1 MSNNLYQKAANISQ
15 LKTLAKSRLPRFVYD
30 YLSGGCNED
39 LAVSNNRSALDAI
52 YLQPTYL
59 TPIKKVTTSVEILG
73 QTYASPFGVAPLGL
87 SGLIWP
93 GASTFHAQAAKRAN
107 QPFILSTVASISI
120 EQAAVSA
127 GDCFWFQLYP
137 PTDKGMLEDL
147 LKRVDAV
154 GCKHLVVTIDVPS
167 LGKRPRDIRAGLSVP
182 PKMSLRSLSQIITHP
197 AWALSTAIHGKPEF
211 ETIKPYL
218 KSQGDVSELSNFIR
232 NTLKDVVDIHL
243 LESIRALW
251 PHKLIVKGVLNEE
264 DAEIAK
270 RAGADAI
277 IVSNHGGRQLDAA
290 LPTVTQ
296 MPRIRERLG
305 DNFPVMADSGVE
317 SGVDLA
323 RFLAQG
329 ADMVFA
335 GRAFMY
341 GVGAL
346 GEAGAGH
353 VFDILQTE
361 LLQVLEQLRCPHPS
375 RLKDYRVG

>member
-1 MSNNLYQKAANISQ
+1 MRNNLYQKAANISQ
-15 LKTLAKSRLPRFVYD
+15 LKTLAKSRIPGFVYD
-30 YLSGGCNED
+30 YLCGGCNED
-39 LAVSNNRSALDAI
+39 LAVSNNRRALDNI

-59 TPIKKVTTSVEILG
+59 TPAEKADTSVEILG
-73 QTYASPFGVAPLGL
+73 QSYSSPFGVAPLGL

-93 GASTFHAQAAKRAN
+93 GASTFQAQAAKRAN

-120 EQAAVSA
+120 EQAAASA
-127 GDCFWFQLYP
+127 QDCFWFQLYP
-137 PTDKGMLEDL
+137 PTDKGMLEDM

-167 LGKRPRDIRAGLSVP
+167 LARRPRDIRAGLSVP
-182 PKMSLRSLSQIITHP
+182 PKMNLRSLSQIMTRP
-197 AWALSTAIHGKPEF
+197 AWALSMAKHGKPEF

-218 KSQGDVSELSNFIR
+218 NTQGDMTEISNFIR

-251 PHKLIVKGVLNEE
+251 PHKLIVKGILNEQ
-264 DAEIAK
+264 DAELAK
-270 RAGADAI
+270 QAGADAI

-290 LPTVTQ
+290 LPPVTRL
-296 MPRIRERLG
+296 PYIRERLG
-305 DNFPVMADSGVE
+305 DQFPVMADSGVE

-375 RLKDYRVG
+375 LLKNFRIE

>member
-1 MSNNLYQKAANISQ
+1 MRNNLYQKAANISQ
-15 LKTLAKSRLPRFVYD
+15 LKTLAKSRIPGFVYD
-30 YLSGGCNED
+30 YLCGGCNED
-39 LAVSNNRSALDAI
+39 LAVSNNRRALDNI

-59 TPIKKVTTSVEILG
+59 TPAEKADTSVEILG
-73 QTYASPFGVAPLGL
+73 QSYSSPFGVAPLGL

-93 GASTFHAQAAKRAN
+93 GASTFQAQAAKRAN

-120 EQAAVSA
+120 EQAAASA
-127 GDCFWFQLYP
+127 QDCFWFQLYP
-137 PTDKGMLEDL
+137 PTDKGMLEDM

-167 LGKRPRDIRAGLSVP
+167 LARRPRDIRAGLSVP
-182 PKMSLRSLSQIITHP
+182 PKMNLRSLSQIMTRP
-197 AWALSTAIHGKPEF
+197 AWALSMAKHGKPEF

-218 KSQGDVSELSNFIR
+218 NTQGDMTEISNFIR

-251 PHKLIVKGVLNEE
+251 PHKLIVKGILNEQ
-264 DAEIAK
+264 DAELAK
-270 RAGADAI
+270 QAGADAI

-290 LPTVTQ
+290 LPPVTRL
-296 MPRIRERLG
+296 PYIRERLG
-305 DNFPVMADSGVE
+305 DQFPVMADSGVE

-361 LLQVLEQLRCPHPS
+361 LLQVLEQLRCPHPNL
-375 RLKDYRVG
+375 LKNFRIE